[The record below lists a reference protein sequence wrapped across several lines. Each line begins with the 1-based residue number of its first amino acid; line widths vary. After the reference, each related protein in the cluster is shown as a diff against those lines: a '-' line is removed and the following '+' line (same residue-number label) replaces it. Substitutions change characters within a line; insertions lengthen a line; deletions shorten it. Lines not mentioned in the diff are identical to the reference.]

1 MSCSFCILREGLSPH
16 RCRGKSPRVPAAG
29 WKAAGSVDGS
39 ILYSTPQRHGSWIP
53 SLTGVL
59 TAHQCVTERPL
70 TCIPHTLSPTLTQP
84 DILTTNWVTSI
95 YTIIF
100 FFFFCHYHYIPIS
113 HYMGWGDMLKYV
125 PGGRDIREIPCFL
138 DRGWWRIAQS
148 SLLGRYAWSN
158 PELNAEY
165 LIQIWGWR

>member
-1 MSCSFCILREGLSPH
+1 MKGSRICGRQHSLLNPTTPRILN
-16 RCRGKSPRVPAAG
+16 
-29 WKAAGSVDGS
+29 
-39 ILYSTPQRHGSWIP
+39 
-53 SLTGVL
+53 
-59 TAHQCVTERPL
+59 PL
-70 TCIPHTLSPTLTQP
+70 TDRCVDSTSVCDWEASHLHPAHLVTYTHSTRHSDNQLS
-84 DILTTNWVTSI
+84 DIYL
-95 YTIIF
+95 YYYFF